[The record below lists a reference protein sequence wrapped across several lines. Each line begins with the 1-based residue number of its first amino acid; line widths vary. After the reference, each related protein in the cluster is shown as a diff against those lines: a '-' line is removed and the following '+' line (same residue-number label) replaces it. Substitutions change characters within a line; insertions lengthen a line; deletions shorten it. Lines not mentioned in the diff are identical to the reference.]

1 MVGYNFH
8 PLFEPQVRNLSK
20 LQTVRAP
27 RLRHARPGE
36 PVQLFCDQ
44 RSRHCRKLVSP
55 DPICVRVRPIE
66 IHVSGMIG
74 IASIAIE
81 GIPLGREEIELF
93 ARADGFDPERF
104 GKWKGAFRGLAV
116 HEYATARSNMGD
128 FWLAKHGAGRFDGVI
143 VQWEPQ

>member
-1 MVGYNFH
+1 MVGYNFQ
-8 PLFEPQVRNLSK
+8 PIFEPQIRDRSK

-55 DPICVRVRPIE
+55 DPICLRVRPIE
-66 IHVSGMIG
+66 IHVSEMIG

-81 GIPLGREEIELF
+81 GIPLDREEIELF
-93 ARADGFDPERF
+93 ARADGFSPDRLQGLRVDGHLIN
-104 GKWKGAFRGLAV
+104 GK
-116 HEYATARSNMGD
+116 TARNNMGR
-128 FWLAKHGAGRFDGVI
+128 FWLYKHGAGRFEGVI
-143 VQWEPQ
+143 VQWEPR